1 MICRPVWTTL
11 AFLIAASPALA
22 QTTTAPAA
30 ERDDKGTYLGI
41 LLAPVPEVLYDQLP
55 NLARGQGVV
64 ITHIL
69 PNSPAKK
76 SGIERHDILLKYGD
90 EKITGCE
97 QCARLIQSDKKNRK
111 LDLTLLR
118 SGKEKKVEVVLAEG
132 PVLLIGEVKKAEVK
146 EPIDSRSEVKQAKP
160 ASVSVTATPL
170 GSGNIKVTFEFYQ
183 EGTGRLKSI
192 SCSGTPKD
200 IEEEAKK
207 VLPSRVQGLAKKA
220 LERIQELDLQN
231 AVTPTQAPANPD
243 KP

>member
-1 MICRPVWTTL
+1 MIRQAVW
-11 AFLIAASPALA
+11 AGWIFLIASWPALA
-22 QTTTAPAA
+22 QTTAKPTKDKD
-30 ERDDKGTYLGI
+30 EKGTYLGI

-55 NLARGQGVV
+55 SLQHGQGVV
-64 ITHIL
+64 ITHVL

-76 SGIERHDILLKYGD
+76 AGIERHDILLKYGD

-97 QCARLIQSDKKNRK
+97 QCARLIQADKKDRK
-111 LDLTLLR
+111 LALTLLR
-118 SGKEKKVEVVLAEG
+118 SGAEKKVDVVLGEG
-132 PVLLIGEVKKAEVK
+132 PVLLIGEVKKAETS
-146 EPIDSRSEVKQAKP
+146 EPPDFRGEGKIAKP

-183 EGTGRLKSI
+183 EGTGRLKSV

-231 AVTPTQAPANPD
+231 SVTPAQPPTPE
-243 KP
+243 KK

>member
-1 MICRPVWTTL
+1 MIRHVSL
-11 AFLIAASPALA
+11 AGWVFLIAAGPALA
-22 QTTTAPAA
+22 QTTTKTPA
-30 ERDDKGTYLGI
+30 ETDEKGTYLGI
-41 LLAPVPEVLYDQLP
+41 LLAPVPDVLYDQLP
-55 NLARGQGVV
+55 NLPRGQGVV
-64 ITHIL
+64 ITHVL

-97 QCARLIQSDKKNRK
+97 QCARLIQSDKKDRK
-111 LDLTLLR
+111 LALTLLR
-118 SGKEKKVEVVLAEG
+118 SGAEKKVDVVLGEG
-132 PVLLIGEVKKAEVK
+132 PVLLIGEVKKSENK
-146 EPIDSRSEVKQAKP
+146 EPIDARSEGKIAKP

-183 EGTGRLKSI
+183 EGTGRLRSV

-231 AVTPTQAPANPD
+231 SITPTAPPLLE
-243 KP
+243 KK